1 MTSRHPLIQMALV
14 ALIALSAVVPASAQ
28 SALKVGYIDPDRV
41 ILQMP
46 EFKQIQQQMQAE
58 EQQVEQQVLFTQDS
72 LRTVLETKV
81 TEYESFDA
89 SPLATDSARQAR
101 QIELYEIQGQIEQ
114 VRSQGLRY
122 LSYKEAQLLQPLQVK
137 VDAAIRIVS
146 QQMGIDL
153 VLPSTA
159 NNAPVFL
166 YVSDRLTNITRPVME
181 NLGIDLTAAAESN

>member
-1 MTSRHPLIQMALV
+1 MALV